1 MERPKCPRCGSD
13 GYMSPKNH
21 AQRVGTVLG
30 GTLGVLARL
39 GAIVS
44 GPAASVAALL
54 AGAVTGQKIG
64 EIVDDHVIRRYRC
77 VKCGMEINL

>member
-1 MERPKCPRCGSD
+1 M
-13 GYMSPKNH
+13 
-21 AQRVGTVLG
+21 
-30 GTLGVLARL
+30 LARM

-44 GPAASVAALL
+44 GPAGTVAALL

-64 EIVDDHVIRRYRC
+64 EIIDDHVLRRYRC